1 MGESLS
7 DTVQLT
13 EREPR
18 SMKSGN
24 QVINMRREYSDMATS
39 RLPEMSPTNIVGA
52 KLRHG
57 GQISERAHYYGQ
69 LP

>member
-13 EREPR
+13 ELDPR

-24 QVINMRREYSDMATS
+24 QVINMRREYSNVLT
-39 RLPEMSPTNIVGA
+39 LENISYKHHGRA
-52 KLRHG
+52 KLRYD
-57 GQISERAHYYGQ
+57 GQINERAHHYGQ